1 MIFETSWKLGHKM
14 SGWVDNTKHTV
25 TANIKDKE
33 ALELKQKSSSQNVS
47 KTVEK
52 ADMACRDNARGT

>member
-1 MIFETSWKLGHKM
+1 MIFETSWKVGHKIC
-14 SGWVDNTKHTV
+14 GWVDNTKRMV

-33 ALELKQKSSSQNVS
+33 ALELKQKSLSQNVS

-52 ADMACRDNARGT
+52 ADMVCRDNARGT